1 MFPEPSVS
9 RFFLWN
15 GDGIQKKVNFDVEQH
30 QLQNYL
36 NWNRRSLF
44 RMPYQTSFFLRQ
56 QHSSHEEWDTSGAHI
71 ITNLN
76 IIPLISRIFKSQP
89 KPSTNQSSTSRIG
102 FGVDPGSV
110 KCWVMKNP
118 VCRSISINL
127 HAVNSCMLRPGPMEF
142 KHLSNWNPKSMAAKN
157 MKLYWILHIAA

>member
-15 GDGIQKKVNFDVEQH
+15 GSNGNFTETRRSHVLSLDVEQH
-30 QLQNYL
+30 QLQNYIL

-118 VCRSISINL
+118 VCRSISIKIRTL
-127 HAVNSCMLRPGPMEF
+127 NSCMLRPGPMEF
-142 KHLSNWNPKSMAAKN
+142 KHL
-157 MKLYWILHIAA
+157 KLYWILHIAA